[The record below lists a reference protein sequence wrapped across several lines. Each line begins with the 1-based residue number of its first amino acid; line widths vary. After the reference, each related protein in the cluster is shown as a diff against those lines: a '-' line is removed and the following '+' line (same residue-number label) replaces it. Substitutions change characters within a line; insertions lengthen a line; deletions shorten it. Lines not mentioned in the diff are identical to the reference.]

1 MTTNVGAIKYTVEA
15 ETGDLLTAEKVVD
28 KTTGSMAK
36 DFAKVDTAV
45 KKTTNKVK
53 KSAKAV
59 DMALQSEAKAS
70 ERAARTAE
78 RAAERKV
85 KAAEKAADRAA
96 SESRKASSAEKAAAE
111 RSERATTAAAKKAAN
126 EKIAAANRSARATSA
141 ANKRAAAVEQKRIA
155 GFGRSTGQAGIQIQQ
170 FVGQIQGGQNA
181 MLALSAQ
188 SADLG
193 FVLGAPLIGAVVGIS
208 ASIAG
213 FLLPSLFKGTE
224 GLLKTKEAADTLKA
238 SLDKLNEQ
246 QKASATLVFQ
256 QQLEK
261 DKKALAGLRTELGLA
276 QNAALAVEQ
285 VGETFISKL
294 FGVGTKEAKENIS
307 ALSGSIVAL
316 ELDIKETEKNLSDL
330 GAKGTSETSKF
341 KKAVEDFSTSLEQ
354 QTIALRD
361 GEEAAFKFATAQ
373 QLGLKIGEEL
383 PANIDAQIEALFRL
397 KKAKEDTAK
406 QDSDTDRLTS
416 QVQGLGVSPEDQIR
430 MRLDKELELLR
441 LAQEQK
447 IEIEGTY
454 QERRIELQAQ
464 ADEKIAGLNKKT
476 AEESILNYEALE
488 NQIVG
493 TFASI
498 ATGAQD
504 GKEAIRGLAQAVLTQ
519 MIGSL
524 VKLGIQAMIGQTAT
538 TAATSA
544 SMGVIATAAAPA
556 AALVSLATSGANSP
570 LAIAGMASA
579 GTAASGIALAG
590 GRQFGGGV
598 SGGNAYRMGEDGP
611 EILKQ
616 GNKNIV
622 IPGENGQVI
631 SNKDLG
637 GGGGTT
643 ININNMASGVEVQA
657 TPSNDGRTID
667 IAVRRAVAEI
677 TNQVATGNGKFMNA
691 LKSNTNMTSKAT
703 R

>member
-15 ETGDLLTAEKVVD
+15 ETGDLLNAEKMVD
-28 KTTGSMAK
+28 KATDKMRQ
-36 DFAKVDTAV
+36 DFNKVDTAV
-45 KKTTNKVK
+45 KNTGKEFDRASSKIHASGSKMT

-59 DMALQSEAKAS
+59 KTGM
-70 ERAARTAE
+70 
-78 RAAERKV
+78 
-85 KAAEKAADRAA
+85 
-96 SESRKASSAEKAAAE
+96 
-111 RSERATTAAAKKAAN
+111 N
-126 EKIAAANRSARATSA
+126 
-141 ANKRAAAVEQKRIA
+141 
-155 GFGRSTGQAGIQIQQ
+155 GMGRGAGQAGIQIQQ
-170 FVGQIQGGQNA
+170 FVGQVQGGQSA
-181 MLALSAQ
+181 MLALSQ
-188 SADLG
+188 QGADLG
-193 FVLGAPLIGAVVGIS
+193 IVLGLPLAGAIIGIGASIIGFLIPSLGKATDKFAELNSAANELTGNFELLNEEQKKLAGALLANNLVEQQNELTKTEKSVSSLRAEFLATQRNFKNAKGNILNAFVDKDDVKEARTALLDGQALLIKQQGELAKTKKSIADLNVDSIKQIKIDKEKVDTVKKIVDGVRIQADLYGASARAISLYAAATAGATAEDLAAIS
-208 ASIAG
+208 AAHDKIDAI
-213 FLLPSLFKGTE
+213 KKTDE
-224 GLLKTKEAADTLKA
+224 AEKNKTK
-238 SLDKLNEQ
+238 
-246 QKASATLVFQ
+246 
-256 QQLEK
+256 
-261 DKKALAGLRTELGLA
+261 
-276 QNAALAVEQ
+276 
-285 VGETFISKL
+285 
-294 FGVGTKEAKENIS
+294 
-307 ALSGSIVAL
+307 
-316 ELDIKETEKNLSDL
+316 
-330 GAKGTSETSKF
+330 
-341 KKAVEDFSTSLEQ
+341 
-354 QTIALRD
+354 
-361 GEEAAFKFATAQ
+361 
-373 QLGLKIGEEL
+373 
-383 PANIDAQIEALFRL
+383 
-397 KKAKEDTAK
+397 
-406 QDSDTDRLTS
+406 LTG

-476 AEESILNYEALE
+476 AEESIFNYEALE

-504 GKEAIRGLAQAVLTQ
+504 GKEAIKGLAQAVLTQ

-643 ININNMASGVEVQA
+643 ININNMASGVEVLA

-691 LKSNTNMTSKAT
+691 LKSNTNMISKAS

>member
-1 MTTNVGAIKYTVEA
+1 MTKSVGAIKYTVEA
-15 ETGDLLTAEKVVD
+15 ETGDLLNAEKMVD
-28 KTTGSMAK
+28 KATEKMRQ
-36 DFAKVDTAV
+36 DFNKVDTAV
-45 KKTTNKVK
+45 KNTGKEFDRASSKVHASGSK
-53 KSAKAV
+53 MTKSAKAV
-59 DMALQSEAKAS
+59 KTGM
-70 ERAARTAE
+70 
-78 RAAERKV
+78 
-85 KAAEKAADRAA
+85 
-96 SESRKASSAEKAAAE
+96 
-111 RSERATTAAAKKAAN
+111 N
-126 EKIAAANRSARATSA
+126 
-141 ANKRAAAVEQKRIA
+141 
-155 GFGRSTGQAGIQIQQ
+155 GMGRGAGQAGIQIQQ
-170 FVGQIQGGQNA
+170 FVGQVQGGQSA
-181 MLALSAQ
+181 MLALSQ
-188 SADLG
+188 QGADLG
-193 FVLGAPLIGAVVGIS
+193 IVLGLPLAGAIIGIGASIIGFLIPSLGKATDKFAELNSAANELTGNFELLNEEQKKLAGALLANNLVEQQNELTKTEKSVSSLRAEFLATQRNFKNAKGNILNAFVDKDDVKEARTALLDGQALLIKQQGELAKTKKSIADLNVDSIKQIKIDKEKVDTVKKIVDGVRIQADLYGASARAISLYAAATAGATAEDLAAIS
-208 ASIAG
+208 AAHDKIDAI
-213 FLLPSLFKGTE
+213 K
-224 GLLKTKEAADTLKA
+224 KTDEA
-238 SLDKLNEQ
+238 
-246 QKASATLVFQ
+246 
-256 QQLEK
+256 
-261 DKKALAGLRTELGLA
+261 
-276 QNAALAVEQ
+276 
-285 VGETFISKL
+285 
-294 FGVGTKEAKENIS
+294 
-307 ALSGSIVAL
+307 
-316 ELDIKETEKNLSDL
+316 EKN
-330 GAKGTSETSKF
+330 
-341 KKAVEDFSTSLEQ
+341 
-354 QTIALRD
+354 
-361 GEEAAFKFATAQ
+361 
-373 QLGLKIGEEL
+373 
-383 PANIDAQIEALFRL
+383 
-397 KKAKEDTAK
+397 KAK
-406 QDSDTDRLTS
+406 LTG

-476 AEESILNYEALE
+476 AEESIFNYEALE